1 MNQTKTKLP
10 KNRWHRYFWHMTN
23 VVASNS
29 QCLSIKIGA
38 VIVRDNVVISTG
50 YNGPPRGL
58 PRCDE
63 RYGRDSLLDRY
74 VHQSMDP
81 QPALRERVEVC
92 PRYALGYSSSDLLDL
107 CPAAHAE
114 ANAIASAARLG
125 TSIKNAV
132 MFVNCQVPCKNC
144 LSLII
149 NSGIKKVVCQRLDYY
164 DRLSEYIVQH
174 SNLNVQT
181 YV

>member
-1 MNQTKTKLP
+1 MTESLIP

-29 QCLSIKIGA
+29 QCLSVKIGA
-38 VIVRDNVVISTG
+38 VIVKDNVVVSTG

-63 RYGRDSLLDRY
+63 RYGRDDLLDRY
-74 VHQSMDP
+74 VSKSMDP
-81 QPALRERVEVC
+81 QPALRERVGVC
-92 PRYALGYSSSDLLDL
+92 PRYALGFSSSELLDL

-125 TSIKNAV
+125 VSVKNAV

-144 LSLII
+144 LALII
-149 NSGIKKVVCQRLDYY
+149 NSGISKVVCRRLDNY
-164 DRLSEYIVQH
+164 DRLSSYIIQH
-174 SNLNVQT
+174 SDLVIQT